1 MAISNCKECDGKVST
16 LAKTCPHCGAPKP
29 THRNKKQSSVKA
41 SGLQLKKKR
50 DINISSTMTICCSNV
65 HCSVWA
71 DAVDVP
77 KKPSLKNYKCPRCNS
92 QMIEHNEEKIEEM
105 ARKARPWE
113 IDQRLEKEQTETI
126 PEKYIPPKPGDAN
139 YSQFLDG
146 DVDLATAYWGYM
158 FLGSIVV
165 GFVAGFLTGMFGAFF
180 SLALVFYSGWAAA
193 GVWASAEKYKVKK
206 IEQKQSVV
214 WGVLAQIFSVVNVL
228 GALSFVLQAFGG

>member
-1 MAISNCKECDGKVST
+1 
-16 LAKTCPHCGAPKP
+16 
-29 THRNKKQSSVKA
+29 
-41 SGLQLKKKR
+41 
-50 DINISSTMTICCSNV
+50 MTICCSNV

-126 PEKYIPPKPGDAN
+126 PEKYTQPKPGDTN

-165 GFVAGFLTGMFGAFF
+165 GFVAGLLTGMFGAFF

-214 WGVLAQIFSVVNVL
+214 WGVLAQIFSVINVL

>member
-29 THRNKKQSSVKA
+29 THLNKKQSSVKA

-113 IDQRLEKEQTETI
+113 IDQRLEKEQTKTI
-126 PEKYIPPKPGDAN
+126 PKEYIAPKPGDEN
-139 YSQFLDG
+139 YSKFLDG

-158 FLGSIVV
+158 FVGSIVV

-180 SLALVFYSGWAAA
+180 SLTTIVYTGWAAA

-206 IEQKQSVV
+206 IEQKQSVI
-214 WGVLAQIFSVVNVL
+214 WGVLAQIFSVINVL
-228 GALSFVLQAFGG
+228 GSLSFVLQAFGG